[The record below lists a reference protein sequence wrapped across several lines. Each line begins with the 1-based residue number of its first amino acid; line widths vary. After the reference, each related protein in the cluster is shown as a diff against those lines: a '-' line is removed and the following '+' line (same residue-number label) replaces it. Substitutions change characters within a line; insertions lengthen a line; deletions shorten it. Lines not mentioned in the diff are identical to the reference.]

1 MSGSKNL
8 SHLLGSM
15 QPELH
20 DEVFVFATMSERNI
34 PDSVTPIM
42 QFSEAEGTTI
52 IAPLRQLEEAGLDY
66 EFPCR
71 MVTLNIH
78 SALDAVG
85 FLALVSTRLA
95 TLNIGVNPVSGFYH
109 DHLFIPADAAE
120 DVLAELVALSAEHRS
135 MI

>member
-8 SHLLGSM
+8 SYLLGSM
-15 QPELH
+15 KPELH
-20 DEVFVFATMSERNI
+20 DEVFVFVTLPERNI
-34 PDSVTPIM
+34 PDAVTPMM
-42 QFSEAEGTTI
+42 QFSEEEGTTI
-52 IAPLRQLEEAGLDY
+52 IAPLKQVEEARLDY

-85 FLALVSTRLA
+85 FLAVVSTRLA

-109 DHLFIPADAAE
+109 DHLFIPAEAAA
-120 DVLAELVALSAEHRS
+120 DVMSELAALSTEHRS
-135 MI
+135 MV